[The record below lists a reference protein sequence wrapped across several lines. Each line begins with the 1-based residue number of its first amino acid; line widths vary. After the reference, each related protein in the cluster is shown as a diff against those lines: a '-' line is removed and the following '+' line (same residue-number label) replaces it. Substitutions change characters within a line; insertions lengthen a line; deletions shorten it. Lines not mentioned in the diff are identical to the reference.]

1 MLITYMKKAIILFA
15 AMLLPVCIF
24 MFLKFFGKNEFAV
37 EPLFQQSDSTSVIKC
52 DKQLVYPYT
61 INTEKIDTL
70 TQSSQALLHA
80 FAFNLQLEIA
90 EDFADRLRSKFSSN
104 ELSFQVFTQADT
116 LTQKALK
123 NFTLRTLPVTEVEQ
137 TRDCVFLLS
146 NKNNVVL
153 VDNKGNIR
161 GQYQLGNLDEE
172 DRFLVEATIILK
184 KF

>member
-1 MLITYMKKAIILFA
+1 MKKLIILFA

-37 EPLFQQSDSTSVIKC
+37 EPLFQQSDSTALIKC
-52 DKQLVYPYT
+52 DKQLVYPYA
-61 INTEKIDTL
+61 INKEKIDTL

-80 FAFNLQLEIA
+80 FAFNQQHEIA
-90 EDFADRLRSKFSSN
+90 EDFAGRLRTKFSGN
-104 ELSFQVFTQADT
+104 EISFQVFTQEDT
-116 LTQKALK
+116 LDQK
-123 NFTLRTLPVTEVEQ
+123 NFKNFKLRTLSATEIEH
-137 TRDCVFLLS
+137 TRDCIFLLS

-184 KF
+184 KY